1 MTNDNYYGFESSEE
15 VKITQGLPIGTYK
28 IMALKEEADPKGNGL
43 IVEYEVVDGP
53 NKGSR
58 SRVWYNTLHE
68 NPQTANIA
76 KASLKRIADATGK
89 IISQSAPIKGRV
101 FSVIVGQQKNN
112 PDYTEIKKYLP
123 ADAKDIPF

>member
-1 MTNDNYYGFESSEE
+1 MTNDNLYGFESSEE

-43 IVEYEVVDGP
+43 IVEYEVVDGA
-53 NKGSR
+53 NKGAR

-68 NPQTANIA
+68 NATTANIA

-89 IISQSAPIKGRV
+89 PISQTSPIKGRV
-101 FSVIVGQQKNN
+101 FSVTVGQQKNN
-112 PDYTEIKKYLP
+112 PDYTEIKKYMP
-123 ADAKDIPF
+123 ADKADAPF

>member
-89 IISQSAPIKGRV
+89 PISQSAPIKGRV

-123 ADAKDIPF
+123 ADAKDTPF